1 MQILKNIFSKV
12 QKFLKKT
19 DVAPVEKM
27 EEAKELLKEVA
38 SGLPIEV
45 YIPQEET
52 SKEVIGMSPV
62 TVTETP
68 ATPNEL
74 SPAEAA
80 EGELTANG
88 AKRKPYK
95 RKYYKKKPKAA
106 GTTEAKAKPV
116 KKNTK

>member
-12 QKFLKKT
+12 QKLFKKT
-19 DVAPVEKM
+19 EVAPVKKT
-27 EEAKELLKEVA
+27 EEAKELLKEVV

-52 SKEVIGMSPV
+52 SKEVVGMSPV

-74 SPAEAA
+74 SPAEEAA

-106 GTTEAKAKPV
+106 GTEAKAKPV
-116 KKNTK
+116 KKDTK